1 MKIVT
6 PYSNIVRHPNPIKHT
21 RTHDNSVVPP
31 ISEKVIKPSKT
42 IYDPIVKTPPP
53 NF

>member
-6 PYSNIVRHPNPIKHT
+6 PNSNIVKNPNPIKHT
-21 RTHDNSVVPP
+21 RTHDNSVMPP
-31 ISEKVIKPSKT
+31 IPEKVIKRSKN
-42 IYDPIVKTPPP
+42 IYDPIVKTPVP